1 MSSLDATRIGPAR
14 VDETAAL
21 GTHRSQWRQ
30 LAGEF
35 LRNRSA
41 TTGGIIILALSV
53 VAIFAPS
60 LAPHPYADQDLL
72 DSLLK
77 PLSPDH
83 LLGTDQFGRDVLSRI
98 IWGARVSMEVGLIV
112 TSISMA
118 IGLVIGCLSGYY
130 GGTVDLLLSNL
141 IDLVWGFPL
150 ILVALLIVT
159 VKGPGL
165 SGAMIATGL
174 VAWAGFARIVRG
186 EVMAIREWGFV
197 GAAEAI
203 GASDA
208 RIILRHILPNMLG
221 PVLVMA
227 TFTMAA
233 AVIIEASLS
242 FLGLGVQPPQP
253 SWGSMLNDGRAVIY
267 RAYWM
272 AVFPGI
278 AIAILVLGFNLLGD
292 GLRDVLD
299 PRMRRR

>member
-1 MSSLDATRIGPAR
+1 VSSLDVSHVVTVR
-14 VDETAAL
+14 VDDGAKLAK
-21 GTHRSQWRQ
+21 HQNQWRQ
-30 LAGEF
+30 LATSF
-35 LRNRSA
+35 LSNRSA
-41 TTGGIIILALSV
+41 TTGGVIVLALSV
-53 VAIFAPS
+53 VAILAPS
-60 LAPHPYADQDLL
+60 LAPHPYAEQ
-72 DSLLK
+72 SLFNSLMN
-77 PLSPDH
+77 PLTANYP
-83 LLGTDQFGRDVLSRI
+83 LGTDQFGRDVLSRI

-112 TSISMA
+112 TSISMM
-118 IGLVIGCLSGYY
+118 IGLTIGCLAGYY
-130 GGTVDLLLSNL
+130 GGTVDLVLSNL

-174 VAWAGFARIVRG
+174 VAWSGFARIVRG
-186 EVMAIREWGFV
+186 EVMSIREWGFV
-197 GAAEAI
+197 GAAEAV

-253 SWGSMLNDGRAVIY
+253 SWGSMLNDGRSVIY